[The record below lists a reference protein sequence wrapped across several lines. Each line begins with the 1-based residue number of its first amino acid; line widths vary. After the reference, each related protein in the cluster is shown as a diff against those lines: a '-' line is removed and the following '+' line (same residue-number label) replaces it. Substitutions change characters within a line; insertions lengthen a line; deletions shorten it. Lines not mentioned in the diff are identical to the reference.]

1 MAVDAPAHCHLMI
14 GVYLHIPFCRLLCP
28 YCDFVKR
35 PYKGAAPDRFV
46 DALVTEIERF
56 EGPREACS
64 VFFGGGTPSVLTREE
79 LERIFSALRQRFTVA
94 PDAEIGFE
102 ANPDDITPEAL
113 AAWRELGINRL
124 SVGVQSFDDGA
135 LTYLGR
141 AHGAKAAHQAC
152 EWTAEAF
159 SNWGMDLI
167 FGAYPVES
175 WGRTLAACRA
185 HAPPHISTYGLSY
198 EPKTP
203 FIKRADE
210 AVDDDI
216 YIAQYEAAHTAFE
229 NHLHYEISN
238 FALPG
243 YESQHNLLYWR
254 NAEYAGF
261 GPGAYSFLDGIRSR
275 NLSRFRDYERD
286 PGGKSEALKLTPAEI
301 RVETVIQHLRLCEGI
316 DKKVYIE
323 RFGRPVEADY
333 GEAIRDLVE
342 RGLLEDEDGR
352 IRPTLKGFEQNSE
365 IGLALLG

>member
-1 MAVDAPAHCHLMI
+1 MI

-46 DALVTEIERF
+46 DALVTEIEQF
-56 EGPREACS
+56 EGPHEACS
-64 VFFGGGTPSVLTREE
+64 VFFGGGTPSVLTSEE

-124 SVGVQSFDDGA
+124 SVGAQSFDDGA
-135 LTYLGR
+135 LFYLGR
-141 AHGAKAAHQAC
+141 AHGAQAAHQAC
-152 EWTAEAF
+152 EWTAETF

-167 FGAYPVES
+167 FGVYPLES
-175 WGRTLAACRA
+175 WGPTLAACRA
-185 HAPPHISTYGLSY
+185 HAPTHISTYGLSY

-203 FIKRADE
+203 FAKRARE
-210 AVDDDI
+210 AVDDDV

-229 NHLHYEISN
+229 NHLHYEVSN

-286 PGGKSEALKLTPAEI
+286 PGGKSEALKLTPSEI
-301 RVETVIQHLRLCEGI
+301 RVETVIQHLRLREGLE
-316 DKKVYIE
+316 KRVYVE
-323 RFGRPVEADY
+323 RFGRSLEADY
-333 GEAIRDLVE
+333 GEAIRGLVQ
-342 RGLLEDEDGR
+342 RGLLEDEDGCM
-352 IRPTLKGFEQNSE
+352 RPTLKGFEQNSE